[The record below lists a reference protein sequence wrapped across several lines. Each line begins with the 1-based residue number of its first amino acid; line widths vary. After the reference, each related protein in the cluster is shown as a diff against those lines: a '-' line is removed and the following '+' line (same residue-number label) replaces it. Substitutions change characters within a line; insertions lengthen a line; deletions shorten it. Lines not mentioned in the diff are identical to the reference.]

1 VGVLDKTVLQTEA
14 NPAAH
19 QDHVVDPLANNS
31 VPGDHI
37 SPDPKDD
44 ANLNKPSSMSMD
56 NDIDST
62 SIEMPQVNRLKK
74 SNMHGARMIC
84 VTEDKRRVCGC
95 KRIHTSSQYN

>member
-1 VGVLDKTVLQTEA
+1 MGVLDKTVLQTEA

-19 QDHVVDPLANNS
+19 QDRIVDPLANDS
-31 VPGDHI
+31 VPSDHI

-44 ANLNKPSSMSMD
+44 ANLNKPSSVSMD

-84 VTEDKRRVCGC
+84 VTKDKWRVCGC
-95 KRIHTSSQYN
+95 KKIHTSS

>member
-1 VGVLDKTVLQTEA
+1 MDKTVLQTEA
-14 NPAAH
+14 NPAVH
-19 QDHVVDPLANNS
+19 QDRVVDPLANNS

-56 NDIDST
+56 NDVDST
-62 SIEMPQVNRLKK
+62 SIETPQVNRLKK

-84 VTEDKRRVCGC
+84 VTKDKRRVCGC
-95 KRIHTSSQYN
+95 KRIHTSSRYN